1 MIYAGVPILARDVQ
15 GNHGITFF
23 RHAICYSL
31 LVDFP
36 WLRTQVLW
44 VQGPFTVITVLRMH
58 EKTLLTLFTL
68 KHNTRRAAL
77 RIFKLLS
84 ELAPS
89 PASCPLQILFLLIIE
104 SNQLCISFGKAAKPL
119 TSKGSSCLWHGNPKV
134 SIAHS
139 SPLHV
144 QASALRNLAFPGT
157 TNTVKFPARKP
168 ILYALMRIYQD
179 SWRRL
184 YP

>member
-104 SNQLCISFGKAAKPL
+104 SNQLCISFGKAAKP
-119 TSKGSSCLWHGNPKV
+119 SPPKEV
-134 SIAHS
+134 AASGTAIPKFPSHT
-139 SPLHV
+139 PLHFMFKLLP
-144 QASALRNLAFPGT
+144 SGTLRSPVPPTQLSSQRESQF
-157 TNTVKFPARKP
+157 F
-168 ILYALMRIYQD
+168 MH
-179 SWRRL
+179 
-184 YP
+184 